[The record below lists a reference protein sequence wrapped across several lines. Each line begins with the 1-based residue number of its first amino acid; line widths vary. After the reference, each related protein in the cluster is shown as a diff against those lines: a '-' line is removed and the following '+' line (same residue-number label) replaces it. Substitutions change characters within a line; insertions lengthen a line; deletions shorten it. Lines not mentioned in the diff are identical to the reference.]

1 MLLLGEDL
9 IRGVNFASKKR
20 PLVSYWFRLPPK
32 VIVEPTNPFERE
44 KDFVDLTLIEL
55 EKAWLPTGKVS
66 ENKHLDIADKF
77 DTINKIRIE
86 RKEEENR
93 IREETIDDIAARRRL
108 EAQKKEAIIKKMEKE
123 KKRKAKQQRDEL
135 KERRNRAKLEAL
147 KQE

>member
-1 MLLLGEDL
+1 
-9 IRGVNFASKKR
+9 
-20 PLVSYWFRLPPK
+20 
-32 VIVEPTNPFERE
+32 VESTNPFERE

-123 KKRKAKQQRDEL
+123 KKRKAK
-135 KERRNRAKLEAL
+135 
-147 KQE
+147 